1 MTHDETRE
9 SVREEYESLI
19 ADQSLDG
26 FYRNYGDAD
35 PAPHGGIW
43 IAYDV
48 DRRAWDVL
56 ITFAA
61 ADMGYDVEY
70 EPNIQHVQ
78 RAEIDFRD
86 VVAED
91 GYWAD
96 DFARVPTVYHKGHD
110 EPIGAVVDRELTG
123 YVAHEARDWA
133 VPTPRH
139 SQPVERESYEA
150 ILDKYGISPR
160 DEP

>member
-26 FYRNYGDAD
+26 FYRNYGDVN

-56 ITFAA
+56 ITTPRPGVGF
-61 ADMGYDVEY
+61 DVEY
-70 EPNIQHVQ
+70 EPNIQHVL

-91 GYWAD
+91 GSWAD
-96 DFARVPTVYHKGHD
+96 DFERVPTVYHRGHD
-110 EPIGAVVDRELTG
+110 EPIGAVVDRQLTG
-123 YVAHEARDWA
+123 YVAHEAREWG
-133 VPTPRH
+133 VPTPRRG
-139 SQPVERESYEA
+139 QPVEEDSYGA
-150 ILDKYGISPR
+150 ILDRFGISPR